1 MTVRDQIEAHSA
13 DFTATERRLSTT
25 LLLDYPFAG
34 LEPIQALAER
44 AQTSAPS
51 ISRFVAKI
59 GFQSFQD
66 FQRHLIDELKQIQTS
81 PVERKSMSKPMHGAY
96 MASFLD
102 RVSGILEESTQSI
115 SEAQF
120 DRICQM
126 LSDTKRSLYFIG
138 GRMSDTLMQYMS
150 RHLRQIRQ
158 KVYHLPS
165 DPEMWPEYLLRMR
178 AKDILVIADFRRYQS
193 NLTHL
198 ARKAAE
204 ERKAHVV
211 LITDRWMSPVS
222 RNASEILAIPINTDT
237 LWDSYSGAFAVIEA
251 TLTNIADSH
260 WETTKQRIEHWD
272 SMRLDFGE

>member
-34 LEPIQALAER
+34 LEPIHALAER

-81 PVERKSMSKPMHGAY
+81 PVERKAMSKPMHGAY

-102 RVSGILEESTQSI
+102 RVAGILEESTQSI

-120 DRICQM
+120 DRICQL
-126 LSDTKRSLYFIG
+126 LSDPKRSIYFIG

-158 KVYHLPS
+158 KIYHLPS

-178 AKDILVIADFRRYQS
+178 AKDILVIADFRRYQP

-211 LITDRWMSPVS
+211 LITDRWMSPIS
-222 RNASEILAIPINTDT
+222 RNASEILAVPINTDT

-251 TLTNIADSH
+251 ILTNIADSH